1 MQSRIA
7 PRAKS
12 EKIRNVDQNGRIL
25 DRASPLAT
33 APDTNSRMPKCRL
46 RPRAFTTSGSAL
58 ATSVPPGWLVPAWP
72 GASSTPKSPAP
83 SKVSRVFV
91 DGARSAAPPM
101 SHGTFFAIAF
111 STAPDV
117 SRVALPSGPPGTR
130 GCRRPSPPAAPA
142 AACAAADRRAR
153 GARPSSARRA
163 PSTSRSLRPR
173 ARRARRRSAR
183 TPVGHPELRIFRP
196 AVEPLGGAHLVLAK
210 ARRASGCP
218 ACAGAVRDGAVDDD
232 QRRPMLLVAE
242 CRVGARQ
249 HGEVVGV
256 ADTGD
261 VPAQADE
268 PGGDILGKGQRR
280 APFDGDRVVVV
291 DPAQVRQVQV
301 PGERCRFRGDALHHV
316 AVAAQRRRRSQTS
329 RSPGG

>member
-1 MQSRIA
+1 
-7 PRAKS
+7 
-12 EKIRNVDQNGRIL
+12 
-25 DRASPLAT
+25 
-33 APDTNSRMPKCRL
+33 
-46 RPRAFTTSGSAL
+46 
-58 ATSVPPGWLVPAWP
+58 
-72 GASSTPKSPAP
+72 
-83 SKVSRVFV
+83 
-91 DGARSAAPPM
+91 M

-130 GCRRPSPPAAPA
+130 GCRRPSPPAAPPLHA
-142 AACAAADRRAR
+142 QQLSRRAR
-153 GARPSSARRA
+153 GARPSSARRLIHA
-163 PSTSRSLRPR
+163 SRSLRPR
-173 ARRARRRSAR
+173 APSSSAKCSY
-183 TPVGHPELRIFRP
+183 TSSAGTAHLRP

-210 ARRASGCP
+210 RLAVCFRCP
-218 ACAGAVRDGAVDDD
+218 ACAGAPYAMELSTMISVGRCCSL
-232 QRRPMLLVAE
+232 RNR
-242 CRVGARQ
+242 RVGARQ

-301 PGERCRFRGDALHHV
+301 PGERCRFRRRPPSCRRRRTV
-316 AVAAQRRRRSQTS
+316 RRRRSQTS